1 MEKRNIENKKQMH
14 LFLESGRDV
23 SCGNCGI
30 TLSESDKSLAMITTK
45 CPHCET
51 EIKSVYMN

>member
-1 MEKRNIENKKQMH
+1 MEKRNIENKKQMR

-30 TLSESDKSLAMITTK
+30 TLSESDKALAMITTK
-45 CPHCET
+45 CPHCKT